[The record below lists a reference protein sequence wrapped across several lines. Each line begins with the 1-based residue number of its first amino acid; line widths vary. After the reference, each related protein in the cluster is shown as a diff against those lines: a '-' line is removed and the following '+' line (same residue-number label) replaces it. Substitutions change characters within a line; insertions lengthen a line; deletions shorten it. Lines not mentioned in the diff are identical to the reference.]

1 VVDECL
7 RPVPLDLAT
16 IFDQAVVFDYEL
28 HVLPGSDPRLAV
40 DYIGT
45 QIHKGLVDEQVQCNW
60 PNGTSQDDTDK
71 TVADAPF
78 YLSALSSLPLD
89 LVRPPSADLSCV
101 NTTKYDCY
109 VVDAAVTTRMLTLLE
124 RESQRR
130 RRKLQTQLNITDLAV
145 AETLDESLINIFAQ
159 PGLASGLSSI
169 VGVTYKGLT
178 NAPAGFVSGAT
189 SAKAKRDSMGTGALI
204 GTIIGSILG
213 FIILCC
219 LCCCF
224 WGYFTCVRND
234 GGDGGH
240 QRYGD
245 GKSQSNDRFVF
256 STEDEDSD
264 ERNQSKYNQDR
275 SLLDDADDDDA
286 EFSTSMYLAEPPLQQ
301 QQRSASPPQVW
312 YEEDVDDDQYFSPS
326 SVQRQRKAPTGTN
339 ILNDLMRAEEESRT
353 ATPHLNYSPS
363 RRRHVLPDT
372 MDL

>member
-16 IFDQAVVFDYEL
+16 IFDQA
-28 HVLPGSDPRLAV
+28 VLPGSDPRLAV

-234 GGDGGH
+234 GGGDVGERRH
-240 QRYGD
+240 GD